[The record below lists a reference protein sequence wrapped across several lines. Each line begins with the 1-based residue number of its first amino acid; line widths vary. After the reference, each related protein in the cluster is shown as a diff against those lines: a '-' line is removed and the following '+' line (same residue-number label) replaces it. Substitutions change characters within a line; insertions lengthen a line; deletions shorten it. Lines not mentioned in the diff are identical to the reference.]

1 MNNPFVD
8 IDNKKSKIPLQKKVD
23 GLVKKKQAGRPRKPN
38 MKSYLIK
45 MDKIIHSQLA
55 KYANKQGMN
64 KSAVITQAVLNL
76 INSHN

>member
-1 MNNPFVD
+1 MV
-8 IDNKKSKIPLQKKVD
+8 
-23 GLVKKKQAGRPRKPN
+23 LVVVSETAYLMGFHCLLLLN